1 MGPVANML
9 SVAALVNS
17 WRQTPEGKEI
27 KDRTGIYVIN
37 ATSLGIGCISNI
49 ILFMHFSN
57 RLTYIT
63 SQLWNIFGWSIAMI
77 LLVADLLW
85 CWNKEI
91 RFTDKQKGIGFWYA
105 FFTVILYAGCTAT
118 LSLHFLG
125 YKLKKYAPK
134 FNLSEDERTVMMYTL
149 WLSCWFMWGAG
160 MFSQIMNISYGS
172 AVYYCVVSTTT
183 VGLGDVTPQTVAAK
197 IMTLIFFLSSLLIL
211 GLIVTLTRT
220 IVQKSFRPIVSLH
233 ISESKRSIFLKD
245 LANKN
250 DHRAHDYRDYNQ
262 FLLMRKTHKECES
275 YAKRSGAI
283 LSVVI
288 WILFWLIGALIFK
301 FIEDWSYFNA
311 LYFCFLC
318 LITIGYGDF
327 APSTGAGRSF
337 FVVWALAAVPLMTCL
352 INSVG
357 EYLYDLGWSLS
368 GNLNKAIRLTYRK
381 INKAVSALGSHFFRN
396 LELILTTTQR
406 TNSGE
411 NTSSSDEQI
420 KIELAENLSESDRS
434 GDDSNLLSNKQ
445 LKIEKKIE
453 RLWLL
458 AKDYSLLSE
467 TEPDHKL
474 LYQEWVSIFS
484 LLPDKQ
490 FEVIFSKNFWLSNVS
505 PIRYNTNES
514 RLAFLQLSSALKL
527 EMKKLFNQDGN
538 YNALGALNRQNSSDF
553 LEEHNIQN
561 EA

>member
-9 SVAALVNS
+9 SVAAIVNS
-17 WRQTPEGKEI
+17 WKQTPEGKEI
-27 KDRTGIYVIN
+27 RDRTGIYVIN
-37 ATSLGIGCISNI
+37 ATSLAIGCISNI

-63 SQLWNIFGWSIAMI
+63 SQLWNMFGWFIAMI
-77 LLVADLLW
+77 LLVAALLW
-85 CWNKEI
+85 CWNSEI

-105 FFTVILYAGCTAT
+105 LFTVILYTGCTFT

-125 YKLKKYAPK
+125 YKLKKYAPR

-149 WLSCWFMWGAG
+149 WLSCWIMWGAG
-160 MFSQIMNISYGS
+160 MFSHIMDISYGS

-183 VGLGDVTPQTVAAK
+183 VGLGDVTPQTVASR

-233 ISESKRSIFLKD
+233 LSESKRSIRLKN
-245 LANKN
+245 LANKHDCN
-250 DHRAHDYRDYNQ
+250 PHDYRDNDQ
-262 FLLMRKTHKECES
+262 FLIMRKMHKECDS
-275 YAKRSGAI
+275 YAKRSGAL

-288 WILFWLIGALIFK
+288 WILFWLIGAVIFM
-301 FIEDWSYFNA
+301 FSEGWNYFEA

-337 FVVWALAAVPLMTCL
+337 FVVWALAAVPIMTCL
-352 INSVG
+352 INSIG

-368 GNLNKAIRLTYRK
+368 GNLNKAIRLAYWK
-381 INKAVSALGSHFFRN
+381 VNKTLAAVGNRFFKN
-396 LELILTTTQR
+396 IELILTNTQR
-406 TNSGE
+406 SNSGE
-411 NTSSSDEQI
+411 NSSSSDDQI
-420 KIELAENLSESDRS
+420 KTELAENLSESERS
-434 GDDSNLLSNKQ
+434 EDDTKLLSNKQ
-445 LKIEKKIE
+445 LKTEKKIE
-453 RLWLL
+453 RLWIL

-467 TEPDHKL
+467 TEPNHKL
-474 LYQEWVSIFS
+474 PYQEWVAIFS

-490 FEVIFSKNFWLSNVS
+490 FDHIFTKNFWLSDVS

-527 EMKKLFNQDGN
+527 EMKKLFNEDGN
-538 YNALGALNRQNSSDF
+538 YNALGALNRHNSSDF
-553 LEEHNIQN
+553 LEERSIQN
-561 EA
+561 AA